1 MISTTGFASQNEA
14 MPIFAHHDI
23 EPRIPETAFVA
34 PTASV
39 IGEVTLGE
47 HASIWFN
54 AVLRGDM
61 NSIRI
66 GDRTNIQDNST
77 IHVTRETGP
86 TIVGND
92 VVGGHQIILH
102 GCTIKDRVLV
112 GMGSVVL
119 DGAEV
124 GEESIVAAGSLV
136 TPGKKFPP
144 RSLILG
150 SPGRVVRQVTDREVE
165 EMILGGV
172 KCYLEYKES
181 YGR

>member
-1 MISTTGFASQNEA
+1 
-14 MPIFAHHDI
+14 MPVFAHHGI
-23 EPRIPETAFVA
+23 QPVIPKTAFLA

-39 IGEVTLGE
+39 IGEVTLGD
-47 HASIWFN
+47 HASVWFN
-54 AVLRGDM
+54 VVLRGDM
-61 NSIRI
+61 NFIRI

-77 IHVTRETGP
+77 VHVTRETGP

-92 VVGGHQIILH
+92 VVGGHQTILH
-102 GCTIKDRVLV
+102 GCVIKDRVLV

-136 TPGKKFPP
+136 APGKKFPP

-150 SPGRVVRQVTDREVE
+150 SPARVVRKVTDEEVE
-165 EMILGGV
+165 KMILGGV
-172 KCYLEYKES
+172 KCYLEYKET
-181 YGR
+181 YGTGLSGPI